1 LSGEIQQMFGSAVDD
16 CAQFFDSEGGIPRR
30 SASLFTKPQKTRGK
44 AGCLMPKAVML
55 KSGLFILTLSVSLG
69 AAALADQS
77 DSVTNESYPTL
88 QEVVVTA
95 QKRTERLQDT
105 PVPVTA
111 LNTSD
116 LLANNQTRLQDYYT
130 QVPGLSLNATGDG
143 STNIV
148 LRGIATA
155 VYSNPTVGVTIDDVP
170 VGASSALANGQLQQ
184 PDLDPADL
192 AQIEVLRGPQG
203 TLYGAST
210 LGGLIKYVTVDPSTQ
225 GYSGRLQADV
235 NGAESGGIGYGV
247 RGSVNVPISDT
258 LAVRASGFSRRTP
271 GYNDNLVTGENNVN
285 NIDAAGGHFSLLW
298 VPSSLLSVKLGALY
312 QYTHA
317 DAGSAISTDYYDR
330 PTYGYQKEAFL
341 PGSGGY
347 WTENTLYSAN
357 VNVHLGWADLT
368 SVTGYGINEF
378 KGATDDSLT
387 FNAPPY
393 DLPASEIENLFH
405 TNKVSQE
412 VRLASPTGAR
422 WEWLV
427 GGFYTHEHNP
437 VIQDINGVDP
447 RTAAILETPLEA
459 NFPTTYQEF
468 AGFADATYHFTTAFN
483 IQAGLRY
490 SHNRQTYSEADYGSL
505 GEIAPG
511 VPFTSFQD
519 SSDHS
524 LTFLLVPQLKI
535 TPDLMAYA
543 RIASGYRPGGP
554 NADASLFN
562 LPGTFKADTTLNYE
576 FGLKGNALHGAFS
589 YDLSAFYIDW
599 HSIQLQIQDPVTEF
613 SFFTNGGTARS
624 TGLEATLKY
633 RTDWGLRLAANG
645 SFDVAELSQT
655 PPESIYAS
663 NDARLPYSPR
673 VSGSLAA
680 DQDFH
685 ISDKWTGFTGATVA
699 YIGQRFGDF
708 PSEAMSLRTVLP
720 SYTTLDLRTGA
731 LSGPWTVNVFARN
744 VTNERGVLASRS
756 LLGARST
763 LESPYITN
771 FIPPRTIG
779 LSVTRAF

>member
-1 LSGEIQQMFGSAVDD
+1 
-16 CAQFFDSEGGIPRR
+16 
-30 SASLFTKPQKTRGK
+30 
-44 AGCLMPKAVML
+44 MPKAVTL
-55 KSGLFILTLSVSLG
+55 KTGVLIVTFSASLV
-69 AAALADQS
+69 APALADQG
-77 DSVTNESYPTL
+77 DSATSEGSTSL

-95 QKRTERLQDT
+95 QKRAERLQDT

-111 LNTSD
+111 LNTND
-116 LLANNQTRLQDYYT
+116 LLANNQTRLQDYFT

-143 STNIV
+143 SQNIV
-148 LRGIATA
+148 LRGIAAA
-155 VYSNPTVGVTIDDVP
+155 VYSNPTVAVTIDDVP

-203 TLYGAST
+203 TLYGASS
-210 LGGLIKYVTVDPSTQ
+210 LGGLIKYVTTDPSTQ

-235 NGAESGGIGYGV
+235 NGTEGGGIGYGV

-258 LAVRASGFSRRTP
+258 LAFRASGFSRRTP
-271 GYNDNLVTGENNVN
+271 GYNDNIVTGENNVN
-285 NIDAAGGHFSLLW
+285 SIDAAGGHFSLLW
-298 VPSSLLSVKLGALY
+298 TPSSLLSVKLGALY
-312 QYTHA
+312 QYTRA
-317 DAGSAISTDYYDR
+317 DAGSAINTDYYDH
-330 PTYGYQKEAFL
+330 PTYGDQKEAFL

-347 WTENTLYSAN
+347 WTENALYTAK
-357 VNVHLGWADLT
+357 VDVHLGWADLT
-368 SVTGYGINEF
+368 SVTGYNINEF
-378 KGATDDSLT
+378 KGATDNTLT

-412 VRLASPTGAR
+412 LRLASPIGER
-422 WEWLV
+422 WEWLL

-447 RTAAILETPLEA
+447 RTAVVLETPLEA
-459 NFPTTYQEF
+459 DFPTTYQEF
-468 AGFADATYHFTTAFN
+468 AGFADATYHFTSAFN

-511 VPFTSFQD
+511 VPFTSLQD

-524 LTFLLVPQLKI
+524 LTFLVVPQLKI
-535 TPDLMAYA
+535 SPDMMAYV

-554 NADASLFN
+554 NADAALLN

-576 FGLKGNALHGAFS
+576 LGLKGNALHGTFT

-624 TGLEATLKY
+624 TGLEATLKD
-633 RTDWGLRLAANG
+633 RTDWGLRLAANA

-655 PPESIYAS
+655 PPASIYAS
-663 NDARLPYSPR
+663 DDARLPYSPR
-673 VSGSLAA
+673 VSGSLSA
-680 DQDFH
+680 DQDFQ
-685 ISDKWTGFTGATVA
+685 ISDQWTGFVGGTVA
-699 YIGQRFGDF
+699 YVGRRFGDF
-708 PSEAMSLRTVLP
+708 PSEATSLRSVFP
-720 SYTTLDLRTGA
+720 SYTTLDLRAGA
-731 LSGPWTVNVFARN
+731 LTGPWTVNVFARN

-756 LLGARST
+756 LLGTAAT

-779 LSVTRAF
+779 VSVARVF